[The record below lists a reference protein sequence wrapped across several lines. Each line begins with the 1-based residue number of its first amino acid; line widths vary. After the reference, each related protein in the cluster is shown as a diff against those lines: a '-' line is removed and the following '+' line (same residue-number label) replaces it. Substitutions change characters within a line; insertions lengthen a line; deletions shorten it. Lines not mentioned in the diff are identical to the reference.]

1 MELKKNMNIIAV
13 DFDNTLA
20 MGNTRIK
27 DLLPNVELIQR
38 LRSCDC
44 YIKIV
49 TARGAKN
56 KLTKKQKRERYYNPI
71 KEWLHKYGVPHNE
84 LSFNKEY
91 AHLYIDD
98 MTISEVSDFT
108 TIQSQFTKNNIILT
122 ERTCVK
128 ECETARSEFDWYK
141 KAASMGILTPVVRFA
156 NDELIITE
164 KIQNARKPDPC
175 EIIHLLKKFSGLEP
189 INDAGFETY
198 KDNIKNFDAPA
209 LTEHSATFYHGDL
222 STQNVLVSD
231 GVYCIDPNYKQ
242 VFGSYIIDAGK
253 AAFSFYAYENNLEAA
268 QKIWSA
274 FPESAT
280 YTITE
285 GMRVCKYKDYYTEVQ
300 TLRAHLNI

>member
-1 MELKKNMNIIAV
+1 MNIIAV

-20 MGNTRIK
+20 MGNSRIK
-27 DLLPNVELIQR
+27 DLTPNVQLIQR
-38 LRSCDC
+38 LRACGC

-56 KLTKKQKRERYYNPI
+56 NLTKKQKRERYYNPI
-71 KEWLHKYGVPHNE
+71 KEWLHRYGVPHNE

-122 ERTCVK
+122 ERTCIK
-128 ECETARSEFDWYK
+128 ECTTAKSEFNWYK
-141 KAASMGILTPVVRFA
+141 KAKAEGVLTPDVRFA

-164 KIQNARKPDPC
+164 KIQNARKPHVC
-175 EIIHLLKKFSGLEP
+175 EIIHLLKSFAILAP
-189 INDAGFETY
+189 INEASYKTY
-198 KDNIKNFDAPA
+198 EDNIRNFDAPK
-209 LTEHSATFYHGDL
+209 LTKHPATFYHGDL

-231 GVYCIDPNYKQ
+231 GVYCIDPNYKD

-253 AAFSFYAYENNLEAA
+253 AAFSFYAYENNMLAA
-268 QKIWSA
+268 QQIWDA
-274 FPESAT
+274 FPDSIP

-285 GMRVCKYKDYYTEVQ
+285 GMRVCKYKDYYAEVQ